1 MSWDAI
7 QAHMDDLLTEA
18 RNWADGEAI
27 DNQAKAD
34 EIGKLRQQ
42 LQDAAKLAD
51 DARVEE
57 KRPLDEQIA
66 AIQARYNVYIAPLK
80 QRSEEHTS
88 ELQTLMRI
96 SYDVLC

>member
-1 MSWDAI
+1 MRKRESEAPTEETERGIGGNNPPPDARAAMSGDAI

-57 KRPLDEQIA
+57 KRPTDEQIA
-66 AIQARYNVYIAPLK
+66 DRKSV
-80 QRSEEHTS
+80 
-88 ELQTLMRI
+88 
-96 SYDVLC
+96 V